1 MSLRIVVAIG
11 GNSLIKDK
19 EHQSVEDQYGAI
31 CDTSSQIAQICRD
44 NRVLITHGNGPQ
56 VGFILQRSDIAF
68 DKAHMHRVPLVS
80 CDADT
85 QGAIGYQIQQ
95 ALGNEFRK
103 AGWKKNVV
111 TLVTQIE
118 VDEDDPAFSK
128 PAKPIGS
135 FYTPQEA
142 EMIRQTNLD
151 WQLMEDA
158 GRGFRRVVA
167 SPIPRRIVE
176 LDAIKTLYEQD
187 FILVAAGGGGI
198 PVIYRDGQYRGV
210 DAVIDKDRATSLL
223 ASQLEADV
231 LIISTAVSHAALN
244 YGKENQTALGK
255 VSRKD
260 MEEYLSQGH
269 FAAGSMKPKIE
280 AALEFLNRGGKKAII
295 TDPAHIVDA
304 LEDRTGT
311 RIYQEEI

>member
-1 MSLRIVVAIG
+1 MGRKIVVAIG
-11 GNSLIKDK
+11 GNSLIKDR
-19 EHQSVEDQYGAI
+19 EHQTVEDQYGAI
-31 CDTSSQIAQICRD
+31 CETASQIAEICRD

-68 DKAHMHRVPLVS
+68 QSAAHMHRVPLVS

-103 AGWKKNVV
+103 GGWDKNVV

-118 VDEDDPAFSK
+118 VDRDDPAFEK

-135 FYTPQEA
+135 FYTPEEA

-167 SPIPRRIVE
+167 SPLPKEIVE
-176 LDAIKTLYEQD
+176 LEAIRTLYERD
-187 FILVAAGGGGI
+187 FVLIAAGGGGI
-198 PVIYRDGQYRGV
+198 PVVSEGGQFRGV
-210 DAVIDKDRATSLL
+210 DAVIDKDRASALL
-223 ASQLEADV
+223 ASRLEADV
-231 LIISTAVSHAALN
+231 LIISTAVTHAALN
-244 YGKENQTALGK
+244 YKKENEERLGRIDRGTMGK
-255 VSRKD
+255 YL
-260 MEEYLSQGH
+260 EEGH

-280 AALEFLNRGGKKAII
+280 AALDFLERGGKEAII

-311 RIYQEEI
+311 RIY